1 MKKVIT
7 LLLAAMMLLS
17 LAACG
22 SSNGGSGGDAAAD
35 GEVYNVGIVQLVQ
48 HDALDKATKGFQ
60 DALVKELGEDHVS
73 FDFQNASGDSAN
85 CATIAN
91 GFVADGV
98 DLIMANATPAL
109 LAAANATTEIPIL
122 GTSVTDYASAL
133 DFAEDEWTGATGTN
147 ISGTSDAM
155 GIKDFDGVVGGNVSG
170 TSDQPPLEEQAAMVT
185 ELCPDAKTVAILYCS
200 AEPNSVFQ
208 AKAVRGYLE
217 DAGLTVIEKT
227 FSDSNDVVAVTTSAC
242 DEADAIYIPTDNTAA
257 SSADAIGKVVLEKKV
272 PVIAGEE
279 GLMAACGIATLSI
292 DYYNLGYAT
301 GEMAAKILTGEA
313 DISTMKVE
321 YDPSPVKKYNPEI
334 CEQLGIDAPE
344 GYVASEA

>member
-122 GTSVTDYASAL
+122 GTSVTDY
-133 DFAEDEWTGATGTN
+133 G
-147 ISGTSDAM
+147 DAM

-292 DYYNLGYAT
+292 DYYNLGYTT

>member
-17 LAACG
+17 LAARG

-85 CATIAN
+85 CPTIAN

-109 LAAANATTEIPIL
+109 LAAANATTDIPIL
-122 GTSVTDYASAL
+122 GTSVTDY
-133 DFAEDEWTGATGTN
+133 G
-147 ISGTSDAM
+147 DAM

-292 DYYNLGYAT
+292 DYYNLGYTT

>member
-109 LAAANATTEIPIL
+109 LAAANATPDIPIL
-122 GTSVTDYASAL
+122 GTSVTDY
-133 DFAEDEWTGATGTN
+133 G
-147 ISGTSDAM
+147 DAM

>member
-1 MKKVIT
+1 MKKIIT

-109 LAAANATTEIPIL
+109 LAAANATTDIPIL
-122 GTSVTDYASAL
+122 GTSVTDY
-133 DFAEDEWTGATGTN
+133 G
-147 ISGTSDAM
+147 DAM

-292 DYYNLGYAT
+292 DYYNLGYTT

>member
-109 LAAANATTEIPIL
+109 LAAANATTDIPIL
-122 GTSVTDYASAL
+122 GTSVTDY
-133 DFAEDEWTGATGTN
+133 G
-147 ISGTSDAM
+147 DAM

-217 DAGLTVIEKT
+217 DAGLTVIAKT

-292 DYYNLGYAT
+292 DYYNLGYTT

>member
-1 MKKVIT
+1 MKKWT
-7 LLLAAMMLLS
+7 ALLLAALMALS

-22 SSNGGSGGDAAAD
+22 ESSDAQ
-35 GEVYNVGIVQLVQ
+35 YHIGIVQLVQ

-122 GTSVTDYASAL
+122 GTSVTDY
-133 DFAEDEWTGATGTN
+133 G
-147 ISGTSDAM
+147 DAM

-313 DISTMKVE
+313 DIETME
-321 YDPSPVKKYNPEI
+321 IQYDPNPVKKYNPDI

>member
-22 SSNGGSGGDAAAD
+22 SSNGGSDDAAAD
-35 GEVYNVGIVQLVQ
+35 GAAYNVGIVQLVQ

-60 DALVKELGEDHVS
+60 DALVDKLGKDAVN
-73 FDFQNASGDSAN
+73 FDVQNASGDIPN
-85 CATIAN
+85 CATIVN
-91 GFVADGV
+91 GFVADDV

-109 LAAANATTEIPIL
+109 LAAVNATTTIPVL
-122 GTSVTDYASAL
+122 GTSVTDYGDAL
-133 DFAEDEWTGATGTN
+133 Q
-147 ISGTSDAM
+147 
-155 GIKDFDGVVGGNVSG
+155 IKDFDGVVGGNVSG

-227 FSDSNDVVAVTTSAC
+227 FSDSNDVVSVTASAC

-257 SSADAIGKVVLEKKV
+257 SSADAIGKVVLEQKV

-279 GLMAACGIATLSI
+279 SLMAACGIATLSI

-313 DISTMKVE
+313 DISTMTVE
-321 YDPSPVKKYNPEI
+321 YDPNPVKKYNPDI
-334 CEQLGIDAPE
+334 CEQLGINAPE
-344 GYVASEA
+344 GYVAYEG

>member
-1 MKKVIT
+1 MKKIIT

-122 GTSVTDYASAL
+122 GTSVTDY
-133 DFAEDEWTGATGTN
+133 G
-147 ISGTSDAM
+147 DAM

-292 DYYNLGYAT
+292 DYYNLGYTT

>member
-1 MKKVIT
+1 MKKWMI
-7 LLLAAMMLLS
+7 LLLAAVMLFS

-22 SSNGGSGGDAAAD
+22 NTGG
-35 GEVYNVGIVQLVQ
+35 GEYYIGIVQLVQ
-48 HDALDKATKGFQ
+48 HDALDAATNGFMDAVKAG
-60 DALVKELGEDHVS
+60 LGEENVS
-73 FDFQNASGDSAN
+73 FDLQNASGDSAN
-85 CATIAN
+85 CATIVN
-91 GFVADGV
+91 GFVSDNV
-98 DLIMANATPAL
+98 DLILANATPAL
-109 LAAANATTEIPIL
+109 LAAVNGTQSIPIL
-122 GTSVTDYASAL
+122 GTSITDYGDAL
-133 DFAEDEWTGATGTN
+133 KIENFDGTVGGN
-147 ISGTSDAM
+147 ISGTSDQA
-155 GIKDFDGVVGGNVSG
+155 
-170 TSDQPPLEEQAAMVT
+170 PLEKQGEMLI
-185 ELCPDAKTVAILYCS
+185 ELCPTAKNVGILYCS

-292 DYYNLGYAT
+292 DYYNLGYTT

>member
-109 LAAANATTEIPIL
+109 LAAANATTDIPLL
-122 GTSVTDYASAL
+122 GTSVTDY
-133 DFAEDEWTGATGTN
+133 G
-147 ISGTSDAM
+147 DAM

>member
-122 GTSVTDYASAL
+122 GTSVTDY
-133 DFAEDEWTGATGTN
+133 G
-147 ISGTSDAM
+147 DAM

>member
-122 GTSVTDYASAL
+122 GTSVTDY
-133 DFAEDEWTGATGTN
+133 G
-147 ISGTSDAM
+147 DAM

-257 SSADAIGKVVLEKKV
+257 SSADAIGKVVLEQKV

-279 GLMAACGIATLSI
+279 GLMNACGIATLSI

-313 DISTMKVE
+313 DIAEME
-321 YDPSPVKKYNPEI
+321 IAYDPNPVKKYNPEI
-334 CEQLGIDAPE
+334 CQQLGIEAPE
-344 GYVASEA
+344 GYEAY

>member
-109 LAAANATTEIPIL
+109 LAAANATTDIPIL
-122 GTSVTDYASAL
+122 GTSVTDY
-133 DFAEDEWTGATGTN
+133 G
-147 ISGTSDAM
+147 DAM

-257 SSADAIGKVVLEKKV
+257 SSADALGKVVLEKKV

-292 DYYNLGYAT
+292 DYYNLGYTT

>member
-109 LAAANATTEIPIL
+109 LAAANATTDIPIL
-122 GTSVTDYASAL
+122 GTSVTDY
-133 DFAEDEWTGATGTN
+133 G
-147 ISGTSDAM
+147 DAM

>member
-109 LAAANATTEIPIL
+109 LAAANATTDIPIL
-122 GTSVTDYASAL
+122 GTSVTDY
-133 DFAEDEWTGATGTN
+133 G
-147 ISGTSDAM
+147 DAM

-272 PVIAGEE
+272 PVIAG
-279 GLMAACGIATLSI
+279 GRATSHAARHRRE
-292 DYYNLGYAT
+292 DRR
-301 GEMAAKILTGEA
+301 
-313 DISTMKVE
+313 
-321 YDPSPVKKYNPEI
+321 
-334 CEQLGIDAPE
+334 
-344 GYVASEA
+344 